1 MKEKETQLQSTFSGG
16 KKEKRKEKKIF
27 SANACSLQ
35 YFNNQKAMANQQIIK
50 KKNHMIQKIKV
61 IANR

>member
-1 MKEKETQLQSTFSGG
+1 MFSGG

-35 YFNNQKAMANQQIIK
+35 YFNNQKARANQQIIK
-50 KKNHMIQKIKV
+50 KKSYDTKN
-61 IANR
+61 

>member
-1 MKEKETQLQSTFSGG
+1 MKEKETQLQSVFSGG
-16 KKEKRKEKKIF
+16 KEKKIF

-50 KKNHMIQKIKV
+50 KKNHTTQKIKV